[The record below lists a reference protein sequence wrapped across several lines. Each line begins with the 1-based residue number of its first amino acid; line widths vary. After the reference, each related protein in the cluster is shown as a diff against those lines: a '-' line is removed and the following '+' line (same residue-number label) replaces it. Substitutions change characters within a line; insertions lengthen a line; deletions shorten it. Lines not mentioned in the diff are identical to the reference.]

1 MARSSSATYCVG
13 ANVSAAPE
21 RAHALEDAAT
31 ADALESF
38 CFAIRVSR

>member
-1 MARSSSATYCVG
+1 MARSSSATYCAG
-13 ANVSAAPE
+13 ANVSVAVY
-21 RAHALEDAAT
+21 ALEDAAT